1 MNLAEHPL
9 LRRYVGKP
17 AILDSNLLLFGWCF
31 RFDPSLIHS
40 FKRLSSFEPDDAFLL
55 IETLKIFRSL
65 STTPH
70 VLTEVSN
77 LANSLPYWQKE
88 LWSDFFAKQI
98 NIVPEIYTTSSEIA
112 SDVAAIKF
120 GITDA
125 ALTQL
130 ATNYVILTIDWPL
143 ANILE
148 SRGLLV
154 VNFNHLREAFLLS

>member
-9 LRRYVGKP
+9 LSPYAGKP
-17 AILDSNLLLFGWCF
+17 AVLDSNLLLLEWCL

-40 FKRLSSFEPDDAFLL
+40 FKRLNSFGPDDALL
-55 IETLKIFRSL
+55 LTETLKIFRSL

-98 NIVPEIYTTSSEIA
+98 NMVPEIYSTSSEIA
-112 SDVAAIKF
+112 SDVAAIRF

-125 ALTQL
+125 ALAQL
-130 ATNYVILTIDWPL
+130 ATSYVVLTIDWPL

-154 VNFNHLREAFLLS
+154 INFNHLREAFLLS